1 MSKENDRQEYWDKE
15 VNKAKAE
22 LASLTKQREFYDQP
36 NGNYGAKE
44 KAENEA
50 KIEEAMRRLTVS
62 REMKKTVDKG

>member
-22 LASLTKQREFYDQP
+22 LASLTKQRGFYDQP

-50 KIEEAMRRLTVS
+50 KIEEAMRRLTAS
-62 REMKKTVDKG
+62 REMKKTRDKG